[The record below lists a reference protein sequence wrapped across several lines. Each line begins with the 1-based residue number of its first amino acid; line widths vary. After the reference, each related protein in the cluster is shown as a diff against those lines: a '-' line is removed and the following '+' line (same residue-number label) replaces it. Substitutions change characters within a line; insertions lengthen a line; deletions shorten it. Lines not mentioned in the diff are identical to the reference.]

1 MRKLYQRSFLNV
13 LRWVGVAVALT
24 PRIALGAD
32 PSSDGFLPGIF
43 AALYAIG
50 LPVSVAIGLGMIL
63 VNGYKLMASD
73 GDPRKVQDA
82 RDGLFAAITGIVFVI
97 LAVVIFRVIV
107 SDLGLNS

>member
-1 MRKLYQRSFLNV
+1 MSPR
-13 LRWVGVAVALT
+13 VA
-24 PRIALGAD
+24 
-32 PSSDGFLPGIF
+32 F
-43 AALYAIG
+43 AWDRVMSLSELFRALYVTG

-82 RDGLFAAITGIVFVI
+82 KDGLFAAITGIVFVI

-107 SDLGLNS
+107 SDLGLGS